1 MNRAQAPLLIAMA
14 VLLVASA
21 CLVALPGPAPAPA
34 SPPSPA
40 SAQTEGANPAVST
53 AVFTATLLNPTLAPS
68 ITMTAFPSITPLP
81 SATATATDTPP
92 GFVASRTPVPPTP
105 VISPTVEPPDTQEGA
120 TDDWGSP
127 TRCSL
132 VGRSPEKWAVVR
144 AGRQYKISWT
154 LLNSGT
160 KTWQANQM
168 VLVYYDGVKLTA
180 PNQKKELLT
189 RDVRVGQTITP
200 VITITTPKLPG
211 HYRSVWAL
219 RLLSGRVFCT
229 FTVKLTVE

>member
-1 MNRAQAPLLIAMA
+1 MA

-21 CLVALPGPAPAPA
+21 CLVALPGPASAPAPV
-34 SPPSPA
+34 SPA
-40 SAQTEGANPAVST
+40 VAQTEGVKSAAST
-53 AVFTATLLNPTLAPS
+53 AAFTATLLNPTLTPS

-81 SATATATDTPP
+81 ATATQTPF
-92 GFVASRTPVPPTP
+92 GFVASKTPVPPTP
-105 VISPTVEPPDTQEGA
+105 EISPTTEPPDPDEGA

-132 VGRSPEKWAVVR
+132 VGRSPEKWSVIK
-144 AGRQYKISWT
+144 AGRQYKVSWT

-168 VLVYYDGVKLTA
+168 VLVYYDGAKLT
-180 PNQKKELLT
+180 PPEQKKTQLS

-200 VITITTPKLPG
+200 VITITAPKLPG
-211 HYRSVWAL
+211 HYRSVWSL
-219 RLLSGRVFCT
+219 RLLDGRVFCT
-229 FTVKLTVE
+229 FTIKLTVE

>member
-1 MNRAQAPLLIAMA
+1 MNRTQIHLLIALG
-14 VLLVASA
+14 VVLVASA
-21 CLVALPGPAPAPA
+21 CLVALPAPA
-34 SPPSPA
+34 SSVGPTSPVLA
-40 SAQTEGANPAVST
+40 KTEVVNQIAPT
-53 AVFTATLLNPTLAPS
+53 AVFTSTRASPTQSLPS
-68 ITMTAFPSITPLP
+68 TMTPFASITPLP
-81 SATATATDTPP
+81 TATSTATETPI
-92 GFVASRTPVPPTP
+92 GFFPTFTPVPPTA
-105 VISPTVEPPDTQEGA
+105 VITPTKEPPDTQEGA

-132 VGRSPEKWAVVR
+132 ISKNPTNWSVVR
-144 AGRQYKISWT
+144 GGRQYKVSWT

-160 KTWQANQM
+160 KTWQANEM

-180 PNQKKELLT
+180 PNNKKSLLS

-219 RLLSGRVFCT
+219 RLLNGHVFCT
-229 FTVKLTVE
+229 FTIKLTVE